1 VLGSSSMND
10 FSSAEESE
18 ESPGDTTKDGH
29 SIAEEG
35 LDDAP
40 GVAQENLNQ
49 VEETVPCQ
57 DREDMI
63 EHAGQTQRLVQEQEQ
78 GEAMEAEVNDAHES
92 HWKAAATPRPARAE
106 DQDQE
111 EDQGDGFNASPDVIW
126 RSGRVEA
133 TSLQLENDED
143 CGNPEDE
150 DGGNV
155 EELSPGD
162 EVQTSEF
169 VGMLLDQ
176 VTKAMQYREQTQQ
189 PSSRSRQREDSQ
201 DAGAH
206 RRIRRRHSS
215 ENFRTSKHC

>member
-1 VLGSSSMND
+1 MND

-18 ESPGDTTKDGH
+18 ESPGYTTKDGH

-126 RSGRVEA
+126 RSARVEA
-133 TSLQLENDED
+133 TSPQLKNVTEKRQDED
-143 CGNPEDE
+143 CGNV
-150 DGGNV
+150 G
-155 EELSPGD
+155 ELSLGN
-162 EVQTSEF
+162 EVQTPEF
-169 VGMLLDQ
+169 EGMLLDQ
-176 VTKAMQYREQTQQ
+176 VTKAMQDREQTQQ
-189 PSSRSRQREDSQ
+189 PPSRSRQREHSQ

-215 ENFRTSKHC
+215 ENFRTSKNC